1 MPGVTV
7 TLRGVGE
14 QTAETDG
21 AGAFLFTGLHNRDWE
36 IEPTKLGDVFG
47 AVGLADAI
55 RVLQHIVGHDSLDTF
70 EVLACDVTGDG
81 QVTAFDA
88 ARIFQFLLGR
98 ISGLPVATTC
108 ESDWIFV
115 PVPIAVPNQR
125 LLLPQAGACL
135 HGAIAY
141 EPLQSFASAQDFLAI
156 PVGDCTGDWQPPPP
170 PDRDAC
176 TYGNTDGNGDADGYP
191 DVHRHRHTY
200 RYPNAEPDRDVHCRH
215 TRGHAAADLLE
226 RDNVECVDCP
236 TGARA

>member
-1 MPGVTV
+1 MWLQTLWGAPMKNRRLVAGSIGIATILITASVPGGGAQAGSLSVSGDVRYYSNQAPVPGVTV

-88 ARIFQFLLGR
+88 ARLFQFLLGR
-98 ISGLPVATTC
+98 ISGLSVATTC

-141 EPLQSFASAQDFLAI
+141 EPLQSFASA
-156 PVGDCTGDWQPPPP
+156 
-170 PDRDAC
+170 
-176 TYGNTDGNGDADGYP
+176 
-191 DVHRHRHTY
+191 
-200 RYPNAEPDRDVHCRH
+200 
-215 TRGHAAADLLE
+215 
-226 RDNVECVDCP
+226 
-236 TGARA
+236 